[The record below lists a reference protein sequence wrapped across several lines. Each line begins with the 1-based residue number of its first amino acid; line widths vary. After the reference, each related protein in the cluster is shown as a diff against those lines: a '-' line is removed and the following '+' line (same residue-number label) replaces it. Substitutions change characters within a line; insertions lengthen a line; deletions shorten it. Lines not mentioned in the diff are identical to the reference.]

1 MVAEKCVLGGQQIK
15 KKKIVKHSN
24 AVEEIANECTMNFK
38 KFPSVEDLKDEDYI
52 FKEIGEQ

>member
-15 KKKIVKHSN
+15 KKKNWKHSN
-24 AVEEIANECTMNFK
+24 AVEEIANECTMSFK